1 MKKCLLVGMIALFL
15 PACTLLETKEV
26 AKQPQHKYTCEEIV
40 ASAERL
46 RARGIDI
53 QVNMQCRSGK
63 RGYTT
68 R

>member
-1 MKKCLLVGMIALFL
+1 MKKCLLVGLIALL
-15 PACTLLETKEV
+15 PACTLPETKPTT
-26 AKQPQHKYTCEEIV
+26 KPHRYTCEEIV

-53 QVNMQCRSGK
+53 QVNMQCLGSKK
-63 RGYTT
+63 RGYPK

>member
-1 MKKCLLVGMIALFL
+1 MKKYFLVDMISLL
-15 PACTLLETKEV
+15 
-26 AKQPQHKYTCEEIV
+26 HTCKEIV

-53 QVNMQCRSGK
+53 QVNMQCLGSKKK
-63 RGYTT
+63 RLHPVII